1 MYENAYKGRIEF
13 VDRLKGFAILLVVF
27 GHVAERYLEFDLYPE
42 YSVFYSI
49 LYKVVYSFHMPL
61 FMMISGYLFSYS
73 YVSSDF
79 FLSEKRAKAHWI
91 DLALVY
97 LAMSVIAYVFKL
109 MFSKVVL
116 VSIEPLS
123 LALIAIKPIGY
134 LWYLHTLL
142 IVYAVT
148 AYVVKKH
155 INYRLWMAISI
166 VLCLISTFVGG
177 QFFFART
184 IGLVFRYELFF
195 FVGYLLEK
203 MPDCFLFRKKM
214 VFTSF
219 GVALMLLLFA
229 INQSSR
235 PDQIHFIQL
244 ILAYG
249 LSVGIF
255 FCFKQWELCEA
266 ALLKYLGMIC
276 FSIYLLHQYP
286 LTVFRIILPQ
296 IDFFNGLTAL
306 LTNAIASIILVIIV
320 DCLLKALGIHGLCFK
335 PYSSLKSMHI
345 MRHQNQ

>member
-97 LAMSVIAYVFKL
+97 LGMSVIAYVFKL

-123 LALIAIKPIGY
+123 LALIALKPIGY

-177 QFFFART
+177 QFFFRKNDRT
-184 IGLVFRYELFF
+184 
-195 FVGYLLEK
+195 
-203 MPDCFLFRKKM
+203 CF
-214 VFTSF
+214 
-219 GVALMLLLFA
+219 
-229 INQSSR
+229 
-235 PDQIHFIQL
+235 
-244 ILAYG
+244 
-249 LSVGIF
+249 
-255 FCFKQWELCEA
+255 
-266 ALLKYLGMIC
+266 
-276 FSIYLLHQYP
+276 
-286 LTVFRIILPQ
+286 
-296 IDFFNGLTAL
+296 
-306 LTNAIASIILVIIV
+306 
-320 DCLLKALGIHGLCFK
+320 
-335 PYSSLKSMHI
+335 
-345 MRHQNQ
+345 